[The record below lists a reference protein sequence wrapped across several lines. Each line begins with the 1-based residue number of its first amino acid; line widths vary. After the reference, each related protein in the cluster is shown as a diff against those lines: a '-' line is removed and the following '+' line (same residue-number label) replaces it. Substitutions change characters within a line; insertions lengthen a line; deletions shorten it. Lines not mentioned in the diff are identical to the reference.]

1 MSGRATVLV
10 VAAVAI
16 LGVAGLLLAAGNDGR
31 STAFSLDIAPAGP
44 VSVLQP
50 GQAGSTRRT
59 PRAQFQ
65 TGRSRAQLLT

>member
-31 STAFSLDIAPAGP
+31 STDHAALVVRLRATVD
-44 VSVLQP
+44 LP
-50 GQAGSTRRT
+50 GARHGRNSKRVD
-59 PRAQFQ
+59 P
-65 TGRSRAQLLT
+65 GRSC